1 MNSGSPPLLTRP
13 LAFQEMRRLATG
25 LLCLAAGLYIAV
37 RTLAPDEIWVGFVLA
52 AAEAAMVGAIA
63 DWFAVT
69 ALFRHP
75 LGIPIPHTAIIP
87 RRKDAIAR
95 QFGRFV
101 QANFL
106 SEAVIAEKLSSMS
119 LSRSVAG
126 WLSRPD
132 NARAVA
138 EQITTLLAGAARVMH
153 DDEIQRLIDARIQS
167 RIRDTSFGP
176 MIGELLTFVTTGR
189 RQQAIIDGAV
199 SFGLRL
205 LDDTDDEIRFTVRRK
220 TPWWFPDSV
229 DRVIYEQIVR
239 AISRTLYE
247 MQTDIYHPLRGRAV
261 QALNGLVHDL
271 KHSEELAKK
280 ERELKE
286 ELLNEPALRQFI
298 ESLWSDIK
306 SSLIRQAESPDPD
319 FHRAIEDAV
328 MQFGKAIRE
337 DAGLA
342 GKVDAWVDGSARYL
356 IRTFGND
363 VAALIQDTIEKWDG
377 DATAERIEHQ
387 IGRDLQFIRINGTVV
402 GALVGLAIHTIEFIA
417 TSPY

>member
-1 MNSGSPPLLTRP
+1 MNSGSPPRLTRP

-280 ERELKE
+280 EREFKE